1 MIKEAMERDHK
12 KLGPQL
18 ELFMFNE
25 TAQGMPYWLP
35 RGWKLYQAL
44 MQYSRDVQDLHEYQE
59 ISAPVINNNKLWI
72 ISGMNCPNAMMEFGR
87 KPRSYKELP
96 IRYSEY
102 DVLHRKEK
110 TGQLNGLLRVQEF
123 RQDDD
128 HTFVTEDMIEAEID
142 DILSIADEICSP
154 QDPRTSWA
162 ISSSGTTRKQ
172 F

>member
-1 MIKEAMERDHK
+1 
-12 KLGPQL
+12 
-18 ELFMFNE
+18 
-25 TAQGMPYWLP
+25 
-35 RGWKLYQAL
+35 

-72 ISGMNCPNAMMEFGR
+72 ISGHWAHYVNNMFIIPGKDEDEKYTVESVDTMAAKPMNCPNAMMEFGR

-102 DVLHRKEK
+102 DVLSR
-110 TGQLNGLLRVQEF
+110 TRSTRPSASL
-123 RQDDD
+123 
-128 HTFVTEDMIEAEID
+128 TER
-142 DILSIADEICSP
+142 SSP